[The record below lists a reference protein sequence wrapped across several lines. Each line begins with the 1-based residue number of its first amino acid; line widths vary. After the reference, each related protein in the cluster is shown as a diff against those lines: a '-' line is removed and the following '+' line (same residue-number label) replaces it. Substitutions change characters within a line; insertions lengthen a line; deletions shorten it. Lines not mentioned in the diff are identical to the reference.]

1 MLPQPASATP
11 SVASS
16 RPCSPADGSRPSGLR
31 AARARGDR
39 LATYIGLF
47 TAAQADIATGDLGR
61 ARGQLEEGILLSE
74 ETGDLANLASFVD
87 ALAVVEGAQGGYRTV
102 AVLLGAAQGL
112 RETVGGTVHGYYKPD
127 EALRAATVQAAR
139 SALGADGFE
148 DAVDEG
154 RALEPSQVVE
164 LAVTTP
170 TPRLRLASSTPGAA

>member
-1 MLPQPASATP
+1 
-11 SVASS
+11 
-16 RPCSPADGSRPSGLR
+16 
-31 AARARGDR
+31 
-39 LATYIGLF
+39 
-47 TAAQADIATGDLGR
+47 
-61 ARGQLEEGILLSE
+61 
-74 ETGDLANLASFVD
+74 
-87 ALAVVEGAQGGYRTV
+87 VVEGAQGGYRTV

-127 EALRAATVQAAR
+127 EALRAATVRAAR

-170 TPRLRLASSTPGAA
+170 APRLRLASSTPGAA